1 MLRTEM
7 TQRFWVKTALSD
19 DFAQFTV
26 TQLQYQLELETVMR
40 HETLTLPVSH
50 IYSIFEYS
58 DLNFVSKRAFIQTD
72 FL

>member
-50 IYSIFEYS
+50 IYSIFE
-58 DLNFVSKRAFIQTD
+58 
-72 FL
+72 